1 MARLAPKRRGPSK
14 KVLDDA
20 NRVMQMRTL
29 GATFRSIASQLG
41 ISVSRAHQLQQIA
54 LKATLKETTAEYVT
68 LQEERVELLLRK
80 ALTGEATAETG
91 RDKAALINTALR
103 ATDQLNRM
111 RGIYDMTETE
121 AQAQASTL
129 LDMLIENSRKAAAA
143 AATSPTDTETQ

>member
-1 MARLAPKRRGPSK
+1 MARQAPKRRGPTK

-20 NRVMQMRTL
+20 NQVMQLRTL
-29 GATFRSIASQLG
+29 GVTFRAIASQLG
-41 ISVSRAHQLQQIA
+41 ISVSRAHQLQEIA

-80 ALTGEATAETG
+80 ALTGEANAETG
-91 RDKAALINTALR
+91 KDKAALINTALR

-129 LDMLIENSRKAAAA
+129 LDMLIENSRKAAATT
-143 AATSPTDTETQ
+143 TSPTDTETQ

>member
-1 MARLAPKRRGPSK
+1 
-14 KVLDDA
+14 
-20 NRVMQMRTL
+20 MQMRTL
-29 GATFRSIASQLG
+29 GVTFRSIASQLG

-54 LKATLKETTAEYVT
+54 LKATLTETTAEYVT

-80 ALTGEATAETG
+80 ALTGEETAETG
-91 RDKAALINTALR
+91 KDKAALINTALR

-143 AATSPTDTETQ
+143 TSSPGETE

>member
-1 MARLAPKRRGPSK
+1 
-14 KVLDDA
+14 
-20 NRVMQMRTL
+20 MQLRTL
-29 GATFRSIASQLG
+29 GVTFRAIAAQLG
-41 ISVSRAHQLQQIA
+41 ISLSRAHQLQEIA

-80 ALTGEATAETG
+80 ALTGESNAETG
-91 RDKAALINTALR
+91 KDKAALINTALR

-129 LDMLIENSRKAAAA
+129 LDMLIENSRKAAA
-143 AATSPTDTETQ
+143 TTPSPTDTETTS